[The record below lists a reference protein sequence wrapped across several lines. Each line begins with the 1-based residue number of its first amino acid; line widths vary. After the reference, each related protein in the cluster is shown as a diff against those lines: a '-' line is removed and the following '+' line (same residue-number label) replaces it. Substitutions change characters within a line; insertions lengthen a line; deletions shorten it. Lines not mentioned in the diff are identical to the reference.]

1 MAHSDVF
8 NAEFY
13 QKLNTMRLTIKMKLA
28 AGQNGGRKS
37 NAKGS
42 SVEFSDFRE
51 YMLGDD
57 IRRIDW
63 NAYGRFDK
71 LFVKLFMEEKEGN
84 FHIFVDGS
92 KSMDFGEKSK
102 AVCAQ
107 RVAAALSYVVLDNL
121 DRLHLSVIR
130 ENRME
135 HDKSVTGK
143 QAFAKVINK
152 LETMRFDGGAD
163 MLRALNTYQFT
174 GRGVSIIISDFYMDN
189 LEDVLRYLAFRK
201 QEIILVQILAREE
214 IDPVFDGTVKLM
226 DSETDGNVRVT
237 MSGGLIKEYQDN
249 YAAFVHRI
257 DALCKKYSAA
267 YIPIAADDS
276 LDSIMFGALSKTG
289 NRL

>member
-1 MAHSDVF
+1 MADQTVF

-51 YMLGDD
+51 YILGDD

-84 FHIFVDGS
+84 FHIFIDGS

-102 AVCAQ
+102 STCAL

-121 DRLHLSVIR
+121 DRLHMNVIR
-130 ENRME
+130 DKSVERN
-135 HDKSVTGK
+135 KSVTGK
-143 QAFAKVINK
+143 QAFAKTINQ
-152 LETMRFDGGAD
+152 LENVTFESGSDILA
-163 MLRALNTYQFT
+163 ALNTYKFS
-174 GRGVSIIISDFYMDN
+174 GRGVSIVISDFYTND
-189 LEDVLRYLAFRK
+189 LEEILKCLSFRK
-201 QEIILVQILAREE
+201 QEIILIQVLSREE
-214 IDPVFDGTVKLM
+214 VNPKFDGTVKLM
-226 DSETDGNVRVT
+226 DSELPSSVRVT
-237 MSGGLIKEYQDN
+237 MSGNLQKEYKKSYDK
-249 YAAFVHRI
+249 FVHRI
-257 DALCKKYSAA
+257 DSLCKKYAA
-267 YIPIAADDS
+267 SYIPIVSDES
-276 LDSIMFGALSKTG
+276 LDSIMFGSLSKVG
-289 NRL
+289 NRI